1 MHRDSGGAF
10 RREWC
15 DVSVNFGEMIAGGSV
30 LAFMGVVPREERE
43 PLFPRLGDQNF
54 P

>member
-10 RREWC
+10 WREWY

-30 LAFMGVVPREERE
+30 LAFMGAAPREERE
-43 PLFPRLGDQNF
+43 PLFPRFGDQNS